1 MSENRSIESRQMFGR
16 ATIYTGY
23 EEITENNILDIIK
36 TSLPVFHHNSAD
48 IDYLWKYMKGKQPI
62 LARTKAVRPE
72 INNKVVENHAFEIV
86 NFLSGYLMGEPCTY
100 VSRSEKEDATDKV
113 NKLNS
118 YMYEQNKASIDKDLS
133 MWFYVCGVGY
143 RMILP
148 SKDLKAKNNES
159 PFEIDVLD
167 PRTTFMVYQ
176 HGFGSKRMVGVR
188 RISRVNAKGEVEF
201 LYCGYTKTHYFE
213 CTEKQLLK
221 WEAHTLGDIPIYEY
235 RANMAMLGSF
245 EPALWLL
252 DAINN
257 IASNRLDGVE
267 QFIQAFIKFVN
278 CDIDEEKFQALKE
291 MGAIKIKSTD
301 GQKADVDIVSQELSQ
316 TETQTLVD
324 YLYSQ
329 VLTICGLPTAN
340 KSQGGSSDNGVAVI
354 LRQGWE
360 QCEARA
366 KDTELLFKRSE
377 KEFLRLA
384 LKLVNMKEDLGL
396 KVSDVDIKFTR
407 RQHDNL
413 LTKTQG
419 LVQMLEAGLKPEIAI
434 ATCGLFND
442 PVDVA
447 VQSKDYLDRKWGEKA
462 MTQGIDKN
470 MYHDANEDVKKV
482 EGDGNNE

>member
-148 SKDLKAKNNES
+148 SKELKSKNNES

-188 RISRVNAKGEVEF
+188 RISRVNAKGDVEF

-213 CTEKQLLK
+213 CTENKLLK

-329 VLTICGLPTAN
+329 VLTICGLPTPN

-462 MTQGIDKN
+462 MPQGVDKN
-470 MYHDANEDVKKV
+470 MYHDAQEDVKKV